1 MPDMLDTSHA
11 ASVALYDD
19 DVSSLEDKDAA
30 WNHHWHYAGYFESGV
45 RGPVGRPNQ

>member
-1 MPDMLDTSHA
+1 MPDMLNTSHA
-11 ASVALYDD
+11 ASVALYD

-30 WNHHWHYAGYFESGV
+30 WNHHWYYAGYFEPVV